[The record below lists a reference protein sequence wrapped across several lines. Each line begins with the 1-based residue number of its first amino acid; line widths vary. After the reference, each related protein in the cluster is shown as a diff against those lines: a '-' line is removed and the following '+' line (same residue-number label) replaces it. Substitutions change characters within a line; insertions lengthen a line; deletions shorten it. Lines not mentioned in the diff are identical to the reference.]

1 MTIVAS
7 QNNFREVIKFFFK
20 TFLKFISPRGWPH
33 LAAMHEGKEEQKNF
47 NFTCK

>member
-7 QNNFREVIKFFFK
+7 QNNFREVVKFFFK
-20 TFLKFISPRGWPH
+20 TFLKFISPRGWPY
-33 LAAMHEGKEEQKNF
+33 LAAMHEGKEEQKKF